1 VSANWYRYGEE
12 AAMPNLFLE
21 LAAYNSWANARLYE
35 AAIALP
41 EELYR
46 ADVGVFFRSL
56 HGTLNHLLLTDRLWL
71 TRLTGVGEQP
81 KRLDELLYDD
91 RLELARARLAEDAR
105 LRAVVNSYD
114 EAALS
119 RPHAYQTTSGKPQ
132 EQPLS
137 DILLHLFN
145 HQTHHRG
152 QAHACLS
159 ITTRQQPPSLDLLVF
174 QRGLPAPNLAERL
187 GL

>member
-1 VSANWYRYGEE
+1 MTANCYRQSEVTV
-12 AAMPNLFLE
+12 MPNLFQQ
-21 LAAYNSWANARLYE
+21 LAGYNSWANAHLYE

-46 ADVGVFFRSL
+46 ADVGVFFGSL

-81 KRLDELLYDD
+81 KRLDEILYED

-105 LRAVVNSYD
+105 LRMVVDGYD

-132 EQPLS
+132 EQQLS

-159 ITTRQQPPSLDLLVF
+159 VATRREPPPLDLLIF

-187 GL
+187 GV